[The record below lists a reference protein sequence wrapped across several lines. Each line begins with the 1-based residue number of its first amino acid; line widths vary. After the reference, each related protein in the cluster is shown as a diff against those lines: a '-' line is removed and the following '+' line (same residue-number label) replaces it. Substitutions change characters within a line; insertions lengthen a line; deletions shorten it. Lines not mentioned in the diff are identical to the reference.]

1 MAMELSMWTC
11 RCGSTTAEEKHTDI
25 PAISPYHARTLYTY
39 NTPHTCAT
47 HHTIP
52 HLYTWNPQRE
62 RSDKSSFQLTSERGG
77 HLGILVECQSQH

>member
-11 RCGSTTAEEKHTDI
+11 RCGSAPAEEKHTDI
-25 PAISPYHARTLYTY
+25 PAIHHIHVP
-39 NTPHTCAT
+39 
-47 HHTIP
+47 HTIP

>member
-11 RCGSTTAEEKHTDI
+11 RCGSATAEEKHTDI

-47 HHTIP
+47 HHTTSL
-52 HLYTWNPQRE
+52 HLESTKGKVR
-62 RSDKSSFQLTSERGG
+62 
-77 HLGILVECQSQH
+77 